1 MHLLDNPIW
10 NALTTRQEHFAE
22 GDTVARKFPAEVTTL
37 AGFAEP
43 TPESFAALARLM
55 APGEVVGL
63 FLMRPAP
70 LPEGLSAIREL
81 PLVQM
86 WQESAPV
93 SSAWASSD
101 REHSMNSRGR
111 QLEEHDSVGQEIRG
125 EELHEKDVPEM
136 VALAKLTEPGP
147 FGTRTREL
155 GSYIGVRPN
164 GQLAAMTG
172 ERLKL
177 PGYTEISAVCTH
189 PDHTGHGYA
198 TRLVA
203 EIAERIRARGERP
216 FLHVREDNTRAAD
229 VYRRL
234 GFVQRFVFHLMVV
247 GKTK

>member
-1 MHLLDNPIW
+1 MHPLDNPIW
-10 NALTTRQEHFAE
+10 NALTTRQKRFAD
-22 GDTVARKFPAEVTTL
+22 GDAVARKFSAEVTTL
-37 AGFAEP
+37 AGLEEP
-43 TPESFAALARLM
+43 TPESFAALARVM
-55 APGEVVGL
+55 VPGEVVGL
-63 FLMRPAP
+63 FLLRPAL

-86 WQESAPV
+86 WQESALV
-93 SSAWASSD
+93 SSAKKHSTKSD
-101 REHSMNSRGR
+101 L
-111 QLEEHDSVGQEIRG
+111 Q
-125 EELHEKDVPEM
+125 ELHEKDIPEM

-155 GSYIGVRPN
+155 GSYIGVHRD
-164 GQLAAMTG
+164 GQLAAMAG

-189 PDHTGHGYA
+189 PAHTGHGYA

-203 EIAERIRARGERP
+203 EIAGRIRARGEHP

-229 VYRRL
+229 IYRRL

-247 GKTK
+247 EKAR